1 MTLETIG
8 DILAVAFLV
17 GVIALATGWL
27 LGVGVTTPAAPTKTD
42 RRRQQL
48 AAAFAAVA
56 AVTSAVIGDWVA
68 AAAFGLLTVLQLTMA
83 LVPDLPDR
91 LRTRPG

>member
-27 LGVGVTTPAAPTKTD
+27 LGVGVTTPELPP
-42 RRRQQL
+42 RR
-48 AAAFAAVA
+48 
-56 AVTSAVIGDWVA
+56 TGD
-68 AAAFGLLTVLQLTMA
+68 GSSSPPLS
-83 LVPDLPDR
+83 PPS
-91 LRTRPG
+91 PP